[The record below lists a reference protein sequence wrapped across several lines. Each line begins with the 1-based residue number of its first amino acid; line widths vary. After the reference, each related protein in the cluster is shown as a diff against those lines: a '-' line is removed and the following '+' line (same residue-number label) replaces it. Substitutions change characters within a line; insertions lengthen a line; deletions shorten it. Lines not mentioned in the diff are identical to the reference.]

1 MTRTAAHV
9 LGAMAAIA
17 TLLPGQS
24 IPVPQEPPPG
34 FQHFDDLGVV
44 HMVLPASWREL
55 GPAEAQILGAKIPPG
70 LRVTNPG
77 EAQVFGDVDR
87 WLEEGFDGRA
97 MLFFVDSFE
106 LGATQE
112 NLDAIVAF
120 HEGWTGAEGARR
132 TVLSTGLGTIG
143 RSEHPVMEIAM
154 RYESGEPDHPPM
166 RSRDL
171 YASTMGRRLILSLR
185 AWETD
190 WVESEPVFR
199 QVADSLV
206 FARPPQVEDD
216 EDLSDRLLSAVLWG
230 SVTGVGLL
238 VARMFLRGRPPA

>member
-1 MTRTAAHV
+1 MQTRALV
-9 LGAMAAIA
+9 LGSILAGA
-17 TLLPGQS
+17 TALPGQA
-24 IPVPQEPPPG
+24 IPNPPEPPAG
-34 FQHFDDLGVV
+34 FQLFDELGVV
-44 HMVLPASWREL
+44 HMILPASWREL
-55 GPAEAQILGAKIPPG
+55 GPAEAQLLGNGLPPG

-77 EAQVFGDVDR
+77 EAQVFGAVDR
-87 WLEEGFDGRA
+87 WLAEGFDGRA
-97 MLFFVDSFE
+97 MLYFVDSFE
-106 LGATQE
+106 LSATQE

-120 HEGWTGAEGARR
+120 HEGWSGGEGARR
-132 TVLSTGLGTIG
+132 TVLSTGLGKIG
-143 RSEHPVMEIAM
+143 RSDHPVMEIAM
-154 RYESGEPDHPPM
+154 RYESGEPAHPPM

>member
-1 MTRTAAHV
+1 MSKALAATALA
-9 LGAMAAIA
+9 
-17 TLLPGQS
+17 LLAVPLTGQAVQ
-24 IPVPQEPPPG
+24 PPPEPPPG
-34 FQHFDDLGVV
+34 FRRFDGLGVV
-44 HMVLPASWREL
+44 HMDLPESWREL
-55 GPAEAQILGAKIPPG
+55 GPAEAQRLGAKLPPG
-70 LRVTNPG
+70 LRITTPG

-87 WLEEGFDGRA
+87 WLAEGFDGRA

-106 LGATQE
+106 LGTTQE

-120 HEGWTGAEGARR
+120 HEGWSGGDGARR
-132 TVLSTGLGTIG
+132 TVISTAIGTIG
-143 RSEHPVMEIAM
+143 RSAHPVMEIAM
-154 RYESGEPDHPPM
+154 RYESGDPAHPPM

>member
-1 MTRTAAHV
+1 MTRAIPHLLAALLATATVA
-9 LGAMAAIA
+9 
-17 TLLPGQS
+17 PGQ
-24 IPVPQEPPPG
+24 QELEAPPAG
-34 FQHFDDLGVV
+34 FRHFDGLGVV
-44 HMVLPASWREL
+44 HMVLPESWREL
-55 GPAEAQILGAKIPPG
+55 GPAEAQRLGTALPPS
-70 LRVTNPG
+70 LRVTTPG

-87 WLEEGFDGRA
+87 WLEKGFDGRA
-97 MLFFVDSFE
+97 MMFFVDSFE

-120 HEGWTGAEGARR
+120 HEGWSGAPGAKR
-132 TVLSTGLGTIG
+132 TVLSTDIG
-143 RSEHPVMEIAM
+143 KIGKSAHPVMEIAM
-154 RYESGEPDHPPM
+154 RYESGEPEHPPM

-238 VARMFLRGRPPA
+238 VARMFLRGRPQA